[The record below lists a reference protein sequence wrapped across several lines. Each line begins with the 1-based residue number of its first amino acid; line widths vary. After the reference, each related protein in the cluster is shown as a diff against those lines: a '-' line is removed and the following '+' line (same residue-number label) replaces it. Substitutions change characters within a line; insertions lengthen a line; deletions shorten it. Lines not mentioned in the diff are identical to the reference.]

1 MQQSLAER
9 VMDEIEA
16 DKRLRKRLAELIVS
30 EPDIR
35 LVLINSVI
43 ADVATKSDIKEL
55 RAEMNQFRAEMNQ
68 LRAEMNQLRAEMNQ
82 LRAEMSQMRAEFR
95 EDINQIRSE
104 INQLRAEVHSDFKW
118 IVGILL
124 AVWGS
129 TVIPL
134 LLKLAGAI

>member
-68 LRAEMNQLRAEMNQ
+68 LRAEMNQLRAEM
-82 LRAEMSQMRAEFR
+82 SQMRAEFR

>member
-68 LRAEMNQLRAEMNQ
+68 LMAEMNQ

>member
-1 MQQSLAER
+1 MS
-9 VMDEIEA
+9 
-16 DKRLRKRLAELIVS
+16 LAELIVS

-68 LRAEMNQLRAEMNQ
+68 LRAEMN
-82 LRAEMSQMRAEFR
+82 QMRAEFR

>member
-1 MQQSLAER
+1 MS
-9 VMDEIEA
+9 
-16 DKRLRKRLAELIVS
+16 LAELIVS

-55 RAEMNQFRAEMNQ
+55 RAEMNQF
-68 LRAEMNQLRAEMNQ
+68 RAEMNQLRAEMNQ